1 MRAGWPVM
9 IAKIRSIGQRKCA
22 GCRLAK
28 FQANN
33 LSNSDRHGRAGT
45 AVRLEVVRAAIV
57 QERRAGGR
65 NGEARAIRYV
75 FDMSGMRTKRLCN
88 VGRE

>member
-1 MRAGWPVM
+1 M
-9 IAKIRSIGQRKCA
+9 
-22 GCRLAK
+22 
-28 FQANN
+28 
-33 LSNSDRHGRAGT
+33 
-45 AVRLEVVRAAIV
+45 AVRLEAVRAAIV

-75 FDMSGMRTKRLCN
+75 CHMSGMRTKRLCN